1 MARVRIQR
9 QTRRSAP
16 AAVHGLAVPL
26 ETGLANVVCRH
37 VAGGVSS
44 MDFCAD
50 AKTPRRRT
58 KNSAPVCTQP
68 VPERSS
74 KIHPGGLVP
83 LSIYQARRV
92 GVVEGDFDRRISA
105 SDESASGARRNS
117 SDAALKHRVMLSRA
131 KHL

>member
-9 QTRRSAP
+9 QTRRRAP
-16 AAVHGLAVPL
+16 AAVHRLAVPL
-26 ETGLANVVCRH
+26 ETGLADVVCRD
-37 VAGGVSS
+37 VAGGISP

-68 VPERSS
+68 VPERSAE
-74 KIHPGGLVP
+74 IHPSGLVP

-92 GVVEGDFDRRISA
+92 GMVDAEFDRRISA
-105 SDESASGARRNS
+105 SGESAS
-117 SDAALKHRVMLSRA
+117 
-131 KHL
+131 